1 MHVLF
6 VDVPS
11 VMGHHEGGDMPVQI
25 EPPRQIRQ
33 NPNLSKTKTLV
44 AEHLD
49 RLRNGL

>member
-1 MHVLF
+1 MAT
-6 VDVPS
+6 
-11 VMGHHEGGDMPVQI
+11 GHHEGGDFSSAQI